1 MSTVLTGRLLVAAPG
16 MRDPNF
22 ARSVVLL
29 LDHNDQGALGVVI
42 NRPLEVHVDEVLPQ
56 WQPLATP
63 PGRLFQGGPVGLDG
77 ALGIVLVPHGATP
90 APGVDRVTGPFG
102 LVDLDIPTEVV
113 AGRLGELRVFA
124 GHSGWSGGQLEAEI
138 AQGDWLVLAADERDP
153 FSSVPERLWSQVL
166 RRQGGDLALL
176 AGAPVDP
183 RLN

>member
-1 MSTVLTGRLLVAAPG
+1 MSSSLTGRLLVAAPG

-29 LDHNDQGALGVVI
+29 LDHGDDGAFGVVI
-42 NRPLEVHVDEVLPQ
+42 NRPLEVDVDEVLPD
-56 WQPLATP
+56 WQPFATP

-77 ALGIVLVPHGATP
+77 ALGVVLVPDGSVP
-90 APGVDRVTGPFG
+90 PPGVDRVTGPFG
-102 LVDLDIPTEVV
+102 LVDLDTPTDEV
-113 AGRLGELRVFA
+113 ASRLGELRVFA

-138 AQGDWLVLAADERDP
+138 ARGDWLVLAADERDP
-153 FSSVPERLWSQVL
+153 FSGSPERLWSQVL
-166 RRQGGDLALL
+166 RRQGGDLALF